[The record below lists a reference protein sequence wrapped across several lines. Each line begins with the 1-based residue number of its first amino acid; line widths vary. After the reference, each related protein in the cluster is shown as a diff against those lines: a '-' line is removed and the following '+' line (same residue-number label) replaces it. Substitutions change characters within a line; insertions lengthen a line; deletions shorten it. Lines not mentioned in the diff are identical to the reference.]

1 MTTVCPYLGM
11 ISIDAS
17 FFIDLEWFKWFFIRG
32 DLAVGY
38 IFIQIRFNLIYGAI
52 ILRSL
57 NTNNS
62 KIHSNV

>member
-17 FFIDLEWFKWFFIRG
+17 FFIDLECFKWFFIRG

-38 IFIQIRFNLIYGAI
+38 IFIQIRFNLIYGAT

-62 KIHSNV
+62 IIHSNV